1 MLVLGMAGSKFL
13 YQLITTATPTL
24 AHIHRAN
31 GGLSGPV
38 EVPLQPVSQGMFGI
52 EDLGATRAA
61 DVARGLWYFN
71 VHTTENPNGDIRGQ
85 VLRPGETLFTAILSG
100 QNEVPPTSSTAT
112 GGVGIILNAA
122 RTEIRYDGAVTDLI
136 PTLAHIH
143 DNVIGMNGPILF
155 PLTLTGTTVSGNQAL
170 SADQVTKLINAG
182 LYVNLHSMEFP
193 KGAVRGQLIVPTL
206 AAPMADG
213 QAASAIL
220 DSGPNFV
227 EPVGSQG
234 IGGTAG
240 TCVAVQLP
248 KTGSIEFVTGTMTLW
263 TGPNCDT
270 GKSWVISSDVNDF
283 EAIGFLDQVQSVFI
297 GDNDKTP
304 PATTAVLDNDK
315 TFSDVNGS
323 EGLSGA
329 AGGCQNVSQPKTAS
343 SVFSNTGRLTLFDGM
358 DCIGASVIITG
369 DVKDLGAI
377 GFDDRI
383 VSVQFK

>member
-1 MLVLGMAGSKFL
+1 
-13 YQLITTATPTL
+13 
-24 AHIHRAN
+24 
-31 GGLSGPV
+31 
-38 EVPLQPVSQGMFGI
+38 
-52 EDLGATRAA
+52 
-61 DVARGLWYFN
+61 
-71 VHTTENPNGDIRGQ
+71 
-85 VLRPGETLFTAILSG
+85 
-100 QNEVPPTSSTAT
+100 
-112 GGVGIILNAA
+112 
-122 RTEIRYDGAVTDLI
+122 
-136 PTLAHIH
+136 
-143 DNVIGMNGPILF
+143 MNGPILF

-358 DCIGASVIITG
+358 DCTGTSVIITG

-383 VSVQFK
+383 VSVRFK